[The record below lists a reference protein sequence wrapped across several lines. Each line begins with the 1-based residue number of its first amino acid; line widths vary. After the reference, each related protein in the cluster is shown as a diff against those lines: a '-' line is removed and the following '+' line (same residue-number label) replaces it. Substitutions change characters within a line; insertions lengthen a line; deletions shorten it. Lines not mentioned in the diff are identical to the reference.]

1 MVYAT
6 GRIPPGLEPGLCFTL
21 DRASWCLSALVQ
33 CRQSPGLLYRVS
45 PVGLQKEA
53 AASTP
58 CSATDREAEKP
69 LKLSVPEP
77 LTRTIKI
84 LAKDGFFMLR
94 V

>member
-1 MVYAT
+1 MLHF
-6 GRIPPGLEPGLCFTL
+6 GQ
-21 DRASWCLSALVQ
+21 SKLVSVCSRP

-84 LAKDGFFMLR
+84 LAKDVFFMLR